1 MTKKKVNINSKAVG
15 QAMGAKIKNLIQN
28 GGDPRE
34 IQNVIWDVLKDNGV
48 ELPEKVKQAI
58 KEYQQPKQS

>member
-1 MTKKKVNINSKAVG
+1 MTKKKVNINSKVVG
-15 QAMGAKIKNLIQN
+15 QAMGTRIKSMIQN

-48 ELPEKVKQAI
+48 ELPEKVKRAI
-58 KEYQQPKQS
+58 EEYQQPK